1 LKPNNLHAD
10 DPNNM
15 LNEQISY
22 YQARSQEY
30 DEWFYRQGRYDR
42 GEALNRRWFSEV
54 EEVRRAL
61 HAFEPAGNVLE
72 IACGTGL
79 WTAQIVQHATQVTA
93 IDAVSEVLEINRTR
107 VRSSKVHYLQANI
120 FEWQPHEWFDTIFFA
135 FWLSHVPPER
145 FEAFWALVKSAL
157 KPSGRVFLIDSR
169 YDSTSTAQDH
179 ALEGSKATSVSRRL
193 NDGREFRIVKVFYDA
208 AHLTERLA
216 QTGWQFK
223 IEETSHYFIYGRG
236 AGAWNSNEEP

>member
-1 LKPNNLHAD
+1 MKPNNLHAD

-22 YQARSQEY
+22 YQARSREY

-54 EEVRRAL
+54 EEVSRAL

-93 IDAVSEVLEINRTR
+93 IDAVSEVLAINQSR
-107 VRSSKVHYLQANI
+107 VNSSKVHYLQANI
-120 FEWQPHEWFDTIFFA
+120 FEWQPREQYDTIFFA

-145 FEAFWALVKSAL
+145 FEAFWTLVKSAL
-157 KPSGRVFLIDSR
+157 KPKGRVFFIDSR
-169 YDSTSTAQDH
+169 YDATSTAQDH
-179 ALEGSKATSVSRRL
+179 ALEGSNATTISRRL

-208 AHLTERLA
+208 AQLSERLA
-216 QTGWQFK
+216 KTGWQFT
-223 IEETSHYFIYGRG
+223 IEETSHYFIYGCG
-236 AGAWNSNEEP
+236 TGSWNSNQVL